1 MGFKL
6 AIILGLAA
14 FVAVI
19 SASGYNHHPRPHQP
33 HHHHQ
38 PQSYHPPRSYSY
50 TVKNWSAWGAYGACS
65 VTCGGGEQKRYR
77 TCKTTTVHGYG
88 KDQDN
93 CVGPTY
99 SRRRCNTQCC
109 PVDGAW
115 GRWSHWANKSSHGY
129 QKVQIRTRHC
139 NYPAPK
145 CGGRYC
151 YGAKSQTRK
160 VHVQPSHY

>member
-6 AIILGLAA
+6 AIVLGLAA

-19 SASGYNHHPRPHQP
+19 SASGYHPRPK
-33 HHHHQ
+33 HH
-38 PQSYHPPRSYSY
+38 SY

-65 VTCGGGEQKRYR
+65 VTCGGGEQRRHR
-77 TCKTTTVHGYG
+77 TCKTTTIYGYG
-88 KDQDN
+88 KDQNN

-115 GRWSHWANKSSHGY
+115 GNWSHWAKKSSYGY
-129 QKVQIRTRHC
+129 SKVQIRTRQC
-139 NYPAPK
+139 NNPAPS
-145 CGGRYC
+145 CGGKTC
-151 YGAKSQTRK
+151 VGASSQTRK
-160 VHVQPSHY
+160 IHVHRPHY